1 MKTRFLLMVISILL
15 VISCSDDFLN
25 LTPQSSITNANFFTN
40 KDQFDQAMIGAYA
53 SLKVVFGGRASW
65 VMGEMRSDN
74 TFYAFNDGNR
84 GPQYLDMEFTD
95 NFLDDGSSEIIPE
108 KWTSCY
114 VGISRCN
121 KIIDEL
127 SSGQK
132 DYLSQDDL
140 DSMIGQSKFIRALL
154 YFNLVRYFG
163 GVPLYIAPVANV
175 GNAYQPR
182 ASVDDVYTLII
193 DDLNDAIQKLG
204 SPTFPQVG
212 RASKGSARMLLA
224 DVYLTRHDYKSAE
237 SQLNPILQMG
247 YGLLPDYASV
257 FDLSHENSIESLFE
271 VQFQDGVQGLQTDIP
286 YPWMPLSDD
295 VGLITGFQGA
305 AKYAGWNK
313 VTQEMIDSYESGDRR
328 LEASIEI
335 IEGTGVVENMVI
347 EEVKSPIGYTTP
359 PDKIS
364 YAFIK
369 KLLTPHSMVYNTGV
383 NMPIYRYSEALLSMA
398 EVKNELNIPSEAL
411 PFLNEVRT
419 RAGLTTVNETDQS
432 LLREIIAHERRVELA
447 FENKRWLDLVRTE
460 KAIEVMTNNGEYLKP
475 KNSFLPDNSYVI
487 TPDKLIFPIPDRE
500 IQVGNLEQNP

>member
-15 VISCSDDFLN
+15 VTSCSDDFLS
-25 LTPQSSITNANFFTN
+25 LTPQSSITNTNFFTN
-40 KDQFDQAMIGAYA
+40 KDQFDQAMIGVYA
-53 SLKVVFGGRASW
+53 SLRVVFGGRASW

-74 TFYAFNDGNR
+74 TFYAFNGGNR

-95 NFLDDGSSEIIPE
+95 NFLDDGSSVLIPE
-108 KWTSCY
+108 KWIGCY

-121 KIIDEL
+121 KIIAEL

-163 GVPLYIAPVANV
+163 GVPLYIAPVFNV
-175 GNAYQPR
+175 ENSYQPR

-204 SPTFPQVG
+204 SPFPQVG

-224 DVYLTRHDYKSAE
+224 DAYLTRHDYKSAE
-237 SQLNPILQMG
+237 SQLNPVLQMG
-247 YGLLPDYASV
+247 YELLPDYASV
-257 FDLSHENSIESLFE
+257 FDLSHENSIESIFE
-271 VQFQDGVQGLQTDIP
+271 VQFQDGVVGLQTDIP

-295 VGLITGFQGA
+295 VSLITGFQGT

-313 VTQEMIDSYESGDRR
+313 VTQEMIDSYESGDTR

-347 EEVKSPIGYTTP
+347 EAVKSPIGYTTP

-369 KLLTPHSMVYNTGV
+369 KFLTPHSMVYNTGV
-383 NMPIYRYSEALLSMA
+383 NMPVYRYSEALLAMA
-398 EVKNELNIPSEAL
+398 EVKNELNKSSEAL
-411 PFLNEVRT
+411 PFLNKVRT
-419 RAGLTTVNETDQS
+419 RAGLTAVNETDQS
-432 LLREIIAHERRVELA
+432 LLREIIAHERRIELA

-460 KAIEVMTNNGEYLKP
+460 KAIEVMTKNGEYLNP
-475 KNSFLPDNSYVI
+475 ENSFLPGSSYIV